1 MSFSNDV
8 KNELSR
14 LETNEVCCDKAELLG
29 VLRMSGA
36 IVIRG
41 MNIGI
46 HFSTENA
53 ALARRVLQILKNNYQ
68 VQTEVVITRSRRL
81 KKNNRYQ
88 VRVLPAPQVNIAM
101 TELQLLSIES
111 DLKNPLLTKQCCKR
125 AFLRG
130 AFLGGGSI
138 SRPSSDYHLEM
149 VTGNEDFAR
158 SIIKVMHTFSMKAKL
173 TDRKNDYIVYLKDGE
188 SITNFLRV
196 IGAHNSMMELE
207 NARVL
212 KEMRNMMKPDVIVH
226 FPGKRDIII
235 DSKVSLK
242 AYMAYLA
249 AEDDAMRAFHIKEH
263 VASVR
268 RHIDQLASKRYD
280 KYHINS
286 LDYVMLFIPNEPS
299 YFMAMEADNK
309 LWNYAYKKNIVLIS
323 PSNLISTLFV
333 VNSLWTRERQQ
344 RDVQKIVDTANAIYD
359 KFVNFTDN
367 FTKIDVALKKADEA
381 YTEAFKQLTSGKGNI
396 TKRLNELKEQ
406 GLLTTTKQIPDGFLD
421 GE

>member
-14 LETNEVCCDKAELLG
+14 LETNEVCCDKAEVLG

-88 VRVLPAPQVNIAM
+88 VRVLPAPQVSIAM
-101 TELQLLSIES
+101 NELQLLSMES
-111 DLKNPLLTKQCCKR
+111 DLKNPLLNKQCCKR

-207 NARVL
+207 NVRVL
-212 KEMRNMMKPDVIVH
+212 KEMRNNVNRRVNCETANL
-226 FPGKRDIII
+226 GKVVKAAVRQVNCIKFI
-235 DSKVSLK
+235 D
-242 AYMAYLA
+242 
-249 AEDDAMRAFHIKEH
+249 EH
-263 VASVR
+263 MGLSELP
-268 RHIDQLASKRYD
+268 Q
-280 KYHINS
+280 
-286 LDYVMLFIPNEPS
+286 
-299 YFMAMEADNK
+299 
-309 LWNYAYKKNIVLIS
+309 
-323 PSNLISTLFV
+323 TL
-333 VNSLWTRERQQ
+333 Q
-344 RDVQKIVDTANAIYD
+344 DTARLRLEYPDA
-359 KFVNFTDN
+359 
-367 FTKIDVALKKADEA
+367 
-381 YTEAFKQLTSGKGNI
+381 S
-396 TKRLNELKEQ
+396 LNELVEYSGGIGKSGINHRLKKLQEMAI
-406 GLLTTTKQIPDGFLD
+406 GLGMEVEKA
-421 GE
+421 

>member
-1 MSFSNDV
+1 MKGGGRLSFSNDV

-14 LETNEVCCDKAELLG
+14 LETNEVCCDKAEVLG

-88 VRVLPAPQVNIAM
+88 VRVLPAPQVSIAM
-101 TELQLLSIES
+101 NELQLLSMES
-111 DLKNPLLTKQCCKR
+111 DLKNPLLNKQCCKR

-149 VTGNEDFAR
+149 VTGNEDFAH

-188 SITNFLRV
+188 SIANFLRV

-207 NARVL
+207 NVRVL
-212 KEMRNMMKPDVIVH
+212 KEMRNNVNRRVNCETANL
-226 FPGKRDIII
+226 GKVVKAAVRQVNCIKFI
-235 DSKVSLK
+235 D
-242 AYMAYLA
+242 
-249 AEDDAMRAFHIKEH
+249 EH
-263 VASVR
+263 MGLSELPQAL
-268 RHIDQLASKRYD
+268 Q
-280 KYHINS
+280 
-286 LDYVMLFIPNEPS
+286 
-299 YFMAMEADNK
+299 
-309 LWNYAYKKNIVLIS
+309 
-323 PSNLISTLFV
+323 
-333 VNSLWTRERQQ
+333 
-344 RDVQKIVDTANAIYD
+344 DTARLRLEYPDA
-359 KFVNFTDN
+359 
-367 FTKIDVALKKADEA
+367 
-381 YTEAFKQLTSGKGNI
+381 S
-396 TKRLNELKEQ
+396 LNELVEYSGGIGKSGINHRLKKLQEMAV
-406 GLLTTTKQIPDGFLD
+406 GLGMEVEKG
-421 GE
+421 

>member
-14 LETNEVCCDKAELLG
+14 LETNDLCCDKAEVLG

-88 VRVLPAPQVNIAM
+88 VRVLPAPQVSIAM
-101 TELQLLSIES
+101 NELQLLSMES
-111 DLKNPLLTKQCCKR
+111 DLKNPLLSKQCCKR

-149 VTGNEDFAR
+149 VTGNEDFAH

-207 NARVL
+207 NVRVL
-212 KEMRNMMKPDVIVH
+212 KEMRNNVNRRVNCETANL
-226 FPGKRDIII
+226 GKVVKAAVRQVNCIKFI
-235 DSKVSLK
+235 D
-242 AYMAYLA
+242 
-249 AEDDAMRAFHIKEH
+249 EH
-263 VASVR
+263 MGLSELPQAL
-268 RHIDQLASKRYD
+268 Q
-280 KYHINS
+280 
-286 LDYVMLFIPNEPS
+286 
-299 YFMAMEADNK
+299 
-309 LWNYAYKKNIVLIS
+309 
-323 PSNLISTLFV
+323 
-333 VNSLWTRERQQ
+333 
-344 RDVQKIVDTANAIYD
+344 DTARLRLEYPDA
-359 KFVNFTDN
+359 
-367 FTKIDVALKKADEA
+367 
-381 YTEAFKQLTSGKGNI
+381 S
-396 TKRLNELKEQ
+396 LNELVEYSGGIGKSGINHRLKKLQEMAV
-406 GLLTTTKQIPDGFLD
+406 GLGMEVEKA
-421 GE
+421 

>member
-14 LETNEVCCDKAELLG
+14 LETNDVCCDKAEVLG

-88 VRVLPAPQVNIAM
+88 VRVLPAPQVSIAM
-101 TELQLLSIES
+101 NELQLLSMES
-111 DLKNPLLTKQCCKR
+111 DLKNPLLSKQCCKR

-149 VTGNEDFAR
+149 VTGNEDFAH

-207 NARVL
+207 NVRVL
-212 KEMRNMMKPDVIVH
+212 KEMRNNVNRRVNCETANL
-226 FPGKRDIII
+226 GKVVKAAVRQVNCIKFI
-235 DSKVSLK
+235 D
-242 AYMAYLA
+242 
-249 AEDDAMRAFHIKEH
+249 EH
-263 VASVR
+263 MGLSELPQAL
-268 RHIDQLASKRYD
+268 Q
-280 KYHINS
+280 
-286 LDYVMLFIPNEPS
+286 
-299 YFMAMEADNK
+299 
-309 LWNYAYKKNIVLIS
+309 
-323 PSNLISTLFV
+323 
-333 VNSLWTRERQQ
+333 
-344 RDVQKIVDTANAIYD
+344 DTARLRLEYPDASLNEVVEYSGGIG
-359 KFVNFTDN
+359 KSGINHR
-367 FTKIDVALKKADEA
+367 LKKLQEMAV
-381 YTEAFKQLTSGKGNI
+381 
-396 TKRLNELKEQ
+396 
-406 GLLTTTKQIPDGFLD
+406 GLGMEVEKA
-421 GE
+421 

>member
-14 LETNEVCCDKAELLG
+14 LETNEVCCDKAEVLG

-88 VRVLPAPQVNIAM
+88 VRVLPAPQVSIAM
-101 TELQLLSIES
+101 NELQLLSMES
-111 DLKNPLLTKQCCKR
+111 DLKNPLLSKQCCKR

-207 NARVL
+207 NVRVL
-212 KEMRNMMKPDVIVH
+212 KEMRNNVNRRVNCETANL
-226 FPGKRDIII
+226 GKVVKAAVRQVNCIKFI
-235 DSKVSLK
+235 D
-242 AYMAYLA
+242 
-249 AEDDAMRAFHIKEH
+249 EH
-263 VASVR
+263 MGLSELPQAL
-268 RHIDQLASKRYD
+268 Q
-280 KYHINS
+280 
-286 LDYVMLFIPNEPS
+286 
-299 YFMAMEADNK
+299 
-309 LWNYAYKKNIVLIS
+309 
-323 PSNLISTLFV
+323 
-333 VNSLWTRERQQ
+333 
-344 RDVQKIVDTANAIYD
+344 DTARLRLEYPDA
-359 KFVNFTDN
+359 
-367 FTKIDVALKKADEA
+367 
-381 YTEAFKQLTSGKGNI
+381 S
-396 TKRLNELKEQ
+396 LNELVEYSGGIGKSGINHRLKKLQEMAV
-406 GLLTTTKQIPDGFLD
+406 GLGMEVEKG
-421 GE
+421 

>member
-1 MSFSNDV
+1 MKGGGRLSFSNDV

-14 LETNEVCCDKAELLG
+14 LETNEVCCDKAEVVG

-88 VRVLPAPQVNIAM
+88 VRVLPAPQVSIAM
-101 TELQLLSIES
+101 NELQLLSMES
-111 DLKNPLLTKQCCKR
+111 DLKNPLLNKQCCKR

-207 NARVL
+207 NVRVL
-212 KEMRNMMKPDVIVH
+212 KEMRNNVNRRVNCETANL
-226 FPGKRDIII
+226 GKVVKAAVRQVNCIKFI
-235 DSKVSLK
+235 D
-242 AYMAYLA
+242 
-249 AEDDAMRAFHIKEH
+249 EH
-263 VASVR
+263 MGLSELPQAL
-268 RHIDQLASKRYD
+268 Q
-280 KYHINS
+280 
-286 LDYVMLFIPNEPS
+286 
-299 YFMAMEADNK
+299 
-309 LWNYAYKKNIVLIS
+309 
-323 PSNLISTLFV
+323 
-333 VNSLWTRERQQ
+333 
-344 RDVQKIVDTANAIYD
+344 DTARLRLEYPDA
-359 KFVNFTDN
+359 
-367 FTKIDVALKKADEA
+367 
-381 YTEAFKQLTSGKGNI
+381 S
-396 TKRLNELKEQ
+396 LNELVEYSGGIGKSGINHRLKKLQEMAV
-406 GLLTTTKQIPDGFLD
+406 GLGMEVEKA
-421 GE
+421 

>member
-1 MSFSNDV
+1 MKGGGRLSFSNDV

-14 LETNEVCCDKAELLG
+14 LETNEVCCDKAEVLG

-88 VRVLPAPQVNIAM
+88 VRVLPAPQVSIAM
-101 TELQLLSIES
+101 NELQLLSMES
-111 DLKNPLLTKQCCKR
+111 DLKNPLLNKQCCKR

-149 VTGNEDFAR
+149 VTGNEDFAH

-207 NARVL
+207 NVRVL
-212 KEMRNMMKPDVIVH
+212 KEMRNNVNRRVNCETANL
-226 FPGKRDIII
+226 GKVVKAAVRQVNCIKFI
-235 DSKVSLK
+235 D
-242 AYMAYLA
+242 
-249 AEDDAMRAFHIKEH
+249 EH
-263 VASVR
+263 MGLSELPQAL
-268 RHIDQLASKRYD
+268 Q
-280 KYHINS
+280 
-286 LDYVMLFIPNEPS
+286 
-299 YFMAMEADNK
+299 
-309 LWNYAYKKNIVLIS
+309 
-323 PSNLISTLFV
+323 
-333 VNSLWTRERQQ
+333 
-344 RDVQKIVDTANAIYD
+344 DTARLRLEYPDA
-359 KFVNFTDN
+359 
-367 FTKIDVALKKADEA
+367 
-381 YTEAFKQLTSGKGNI
+381 S
-396 TKRLNELKEQ
+396 LNELVEYSGGIGKSGINHRLKKLQEMAV
-406 GLLTTTKQIPDGFLD
+406 GLGMEVEKV
-421 GE
+421 

>member
-88 VRVLPAPQVNIAM
+88 VRVLPAPQVSIAM
-101 TELQLLSIES
+101 NELQLLSMES
-111 DLKNPLLTKQCCKR
+111 DLKNPLLNKQCCKR

-207 NARVL
+207 NVRVL
-212 KEMRNMMKPDVIVH
+212 KETRNDINRLVNCETANL
-226 FPGKRDIII
+226 GKVVKAAVRQVNCIKFI
-235 DSKVSLK
+235 D
-242 AYMAYLA
+242 
-249 AEDDAMRAFHIKEH
+249 EH
-263 VASVR
+263 MGLSELPQAL
-268 RHIDQLASKRYD
+268 Q
-280 KYHINS
+280 
-286 LDYVMLFIPNEPS
+286 
-299 YFMAMEADNK
+299 
-309 LWNYAYKKNIVLIS
+309 
-323 PSNLISTLFV
+323 
-333 VNSLWTRERQQ
+333 
-344 RDVQKIVDTANAIYD
+344 DTARLRLEYPDA
-359 KFVNFTDN
+359 
-367 FTKIDVALKKADEA
+367 
-381 YTEAFKQLTSGKGNI
+381 S
-396 TKRLNELKEQ
+396 LNELVEYSGGIGKSGINHRLKKLQEMAV
-406 GLLTTTKQIPDGFLD
+406 GLGMEVEKA
-421 GE
+421 

>member
-14 LETNEVCCDKAELLG
+14 LETNEVCCDKAEVLG

-88 VRVLPAPQVNIAM
+88 VRVLPAPQVSIAM
-101 TELQLLSIES
+101 NELQLLSMES
-111 DLKNPLLTKQCCKR
+111 DLKNPLLNKQCCKR

-188 SITNFLRV
+188 SITNFLLV

-207 NARVL
+207 NVRVL
-212 KEMRNMMKPDVIVH
+212 KEMRNNVNRRVNCETANL
-226 FPGKRDIII
+226 GKVVKAAVRQVNCIKFI
-235 DSKVSLK
+235 D
-242 AYMAYLA
+242 
-249 AEDDAMRAFHIKEH
+249 EH
-263 VASVR
+263 MGLSELPQAL
-268 RHIDQLASKRYD
+268 Q
-280 KYHINS
+280 
-286 LDYVMLFIPNEPS
+286 
-299 YFMAMEADNK
+299 
-309 LWNYAYKKNIVLIS
+309 
-323 PSNLISTLFV
+323 
-333 VNSLWTRERQQ
+333 
-344 RDVQKIVDTANAIYD
+344 DTARLRLEYPDA
-359 KFVNFTDN
+359 
-367 FTKIDVALKKADEA
+367 
-381 YTEAFKQLTSGKGNI
+381 S
-396 TKRLNELKEQ
+396 LNELVEYSGGIGKSGINHRLKKLQEMAV
-406 GLLTTTKQIPDGFLD
+406 GLGMEVEKA
-421 GE
+421 

>member
-14 LETNEVCCDKAELLG
+14 LETNDVCCDKAEVLG

-88 VRVLPAPQVNIAM
+88 VRVLPAPQVSIAM
-101 TELQLLSIES
+101 NELQLLSMES
-111 DLKNPLLTKQCCKR
+111 DLKNPLLSKQCCKR

-149 VTGNEDFAR
+149 VTGNEDFAH

-207 NARVL
+207 NVRVL
-212 KEMRNMMKPDVIVH
+212 KEMRNNVNRRVNCETANL
-226 FPGKRDIII
+226 GKVVKAAVRQVNCIKFI
-235 DSKVSLK
+235 D
-242 AYMAYLA
+242 
-249 AEDDAMRAFHIKEH
+249 
-263 VASVR
+263 
-268 RHIDQLASKRYD
+268 
-280 KYHINS
+280 
-286 LDYVMLFIPNEPS
+286 
-299 YFMAMEADNK
+299 
-309 LWNYAYKKNIVLIS
+309 
-323 PSNLISTLFV
+323 
-333 VNSLWTRERQQ
+333 ERMGLSELPQALQ
-344 RDVQKIVDTANAIYD
+344 DTARLRLEYPDA
-359 KFVNFTDN
+359 
-367 FTKIDVALKKADEA
+367 
-381 YTEAFKQLTSGKGNI
+381 S
-396 TKRLNELKEQ
+396 LNELVEYSGGIGKSGINHRLKKLQEMAV
-406 GLLTTTKQIPDGFLD
+406 GLGMEVEKA
-421 GE
+421 

>member
-101 TELQLLSIES
+101 TELQLLSMES

-196 IGAHNSMMELE
+196 IGAHNSMMEFE
-207 NARVL
+207 GVRVL
-212 KEMRNMMKPDVIVH
+212 KEMRNNVN
-226 FPGKRDIII
+226 
-235 DSKVSLK
+235 
-242 AYMAYLA
+242 
-249 AEDDAMRAFHIKEH
+249 
-263 VASVR
+263 R
-268 RHIDQLASKRYD
+268 R
-280 KYHINS
+280 
-286 LDYVMLFIPNEPS
+286 
-299 YFMAMEADNK
+299 
-309 LWNYAYKKNIVLIS
+309 
-323 PSNLISTLFV
+323 
-333 VNSLWTRERQQ
+333 VNCE
-344 RDVQKIVDTANAIYD
+344 TANLGKVVKAAVRQVNCI
-359 KFVNFTDN
+359 KF
-367 FTKIDVALKKADEA
+367 IDEHMGLSELPESLQETAKLRLKYPEA
-381 YTEAFKQLTSGKGNI
+381 S
-396 TKRLNELKEQ
+396 LNELVEYSGGIGKSGINHRLKKLQEMAI
-406 GLLTTTKQIPDGFLD
+406 GLGMEVEKD
-421 GE
+421 

>member
-101 TELQLLSIES
+101 TELQLLSMES

-196 IGAHNSMMELE
+196 ISAHNSMMEFE
-207 NARVL
+207 GVRVL
-212 KEMRNMMKPDVIVH
+212 KEMRNNVN
-226 FPGKRDIII
+226 
-235 DSKVSLK
+235 
-242 AYMAYLA
+242 
-249 AEDDAMRAFHIKEH
+249 
-263 VASVR
+263 R
-268 RHIDQLASKRYD
+268 R
-280 KYHINS
+280 
-286 LDYVMLFIPNEPS
+286 
-299 YFMAMEADNK
+299 
-309 LWNYAYKKNIVLIS
+309 
-323 PSNLISTLFV
+323 
-333 VNSLWTRERQQ
+333 VNCE
-344 RDVQKIVDTANAIYD
+344 TANLGKVVKAAVRQVNCI
-359 KFVNFTDN
+359 KF
-367 FTKIDVALKKADEA
+367 IDEHMGLSELPEALQETAKLRLKYPEA
-381 YTEAFKQLTSGKGNI
+381 S
-396 TKRLNELKEQ
+396 LNELVEYSGGIGKSGINHRLKKLQEMAI
-406 GLLTTTKQIPDGFLD
+406 GLGMEVEKD
-421 GE
+421 

>member
-1 MSFSNDV
+1 MSFSNEV

-212 KEMRNMMKPDVIVH
+212 KEMRNNVN
-226 FPGKRDIII
+226 
-235 DSKVSLK
+235 
-242 AYMAYLA
+242 
-249 AEDDAMRAFHIKEH
+249 
-263 VASVR
+263 R
-268 RHIDQLASKRYD
+268 R
-280 KYHINS
+280 
-286 LDYVMLFIPNEPS
+286 
-299 YFMAMEADNK
+299 
-309 LWNYAYKKNIVLIS
+309 
-323 PSNLISTLFV
+323 
-333 VNSLWTRERQQ
+333 VNCE
-344 RDVQKIVDTANAIYD
+344 TANLGKVVKAAVRQVNCI
-359 KFVNFTDN
+359 KF
-367 FTKIDVALKKADEA
+367 IDEHMGLSELPEALQQTALLRLEYPEA
-381 YTEAFKQLTSGKGNI
+381 S
-396 TKRLNELKEQ
+396 LNELVEYSGGIGKSGINHRLKKLQEMAI
-406 GLLTTTKQIPDGFLD
+406 GLGMEVEKD
-421 GE
+421 

>member
-1 MSFSNDV
+1 MKGGSRLSFSNDV

-14 LETNEVCCDKAELLG
+14 LETNEVCCDKAEVLG

-88 VRVLPAPQVNIAM
+88 VRVLPAPQVSIAM
-101 TELQLLSIES
+101 NELQLLSMES
-111 DLKNPLLTKQCCKR
+111 DLKNPLLNKQCCKR

-207 NARVL
+207 NVRVL
-212 KEMRNMMKPDVIVH
+212 KEMRNNVNRRVNCETANL
-226 FPGKRDIII
+226 GKVVKAAVRQVNCIKFI
-235 DSKVSLK
+235 D
-242 AYMAYLA
+242 
-249 AEDDAMRAFHIKEH
+249 EH
-263 VASVR
+263 MGLSELPQAL
-268 RHIDQLASKRYD
+268 Q
-280 KYHINS
+280 
-286 LDYVMLFIPNEPS
+286 
-299 YFMAMEADNK
+299 
-309 LWNYAYKKNIVLIS
+309 
-323 PSNLISTLFV
+323 
-333 VNSLWTRERQQ
+333 
-344 RDVQKIVDTANAIYD
+344 DTARLRVEYPDA
-359 KFVNFTDN
+359 
-367 FTKIDVALKKADEA
+367 
-381 YTEAFKQLTSGKGNI
+381 S
-396 TKRLNELKEQ
+396 LNELVEYSGGIGKSGINHRLKKLQEMAI
-406 GLLTTTKQIPDGFLD
+406 GLGMEVEKA
-421 GE
+421 

>member
-101 TELQLLSIES
+101 TELQLLSMES

-196 IGAHNSMMELE
+196 IGAHNSMMEFE
-207 NARVL
+207 GVRVL
-212 KEMRNMMKPDVIVH
+212 KEMRNNVNRRVNCETANL
-226 FPGKRDIII
+226 GK
-235 DSKVSLK
+235 VVK
-242 AYMAYLA
+242 AA
-249 AEDDAMRAFHIKEH
+249 
-263 VASVR
+263 VR
-268 RHIDQLASKRYD
+268 Q
-280 KYHINS
+280 
-286 LDYVMLFIPNEPS
+286 
-299 YFMAMEADNK
+299 
-309 LWNYAYKKNIVLIS
+309 
-323 PSNLISTLFV
+323 
-333 VNSLWTRERQQ
+333 VNSIKFIDEHMGLSELPEALQE
-344 RDVQKIVDTANAIYD
+344 TA
-359 KFVNFTDN
+359 KLR
-367 FTKIDVALKKADEA
+367 LKYPEA
-381 YTEAFKQLTSGKGNI
+381 S
-396 TKRLNELKEQ
+396 LNELVEYSGGIGKSGINHRLKKLQEMAI
-406 GLLTTTKQIPDGFLD
+406 GLGMEVEKD
-421 GE
+421 

>member
-101 TELQLLSIES
+101 TELQLLSMES

-196 IGAHNSMMELE
+196 IGAHNSMMEFE
-207 NARVL
+207 GVRVL
-212 KEMRNMMKPDVIVH
+212 KEMRNNVN
-226 FPGKRDIII
+226 
-235 DSKVSLK
+235 
-242 AYMAYLA
+242 
-249 AEDDAMRAFHIKEH
+249 
-263 VASVR
+263 R
-268 RHIDQLASKRYD
+268 R
-280 KYHINS
+280 
-286 LDYVMLFIPNEPS
+286 
-299 YFMAMEADNK
+299 
-309 LWNYAYKKNIVLIS
+309 
-323 PSNLISTLFV
+323 
-333 VNSLWTRERQQ
+333 VNCE
-344 RDVQKIVDTANAIYD
+344 TANLGKVVKAAVRQVNCI
-359 KFVNFTDN
+359 KF
-367 FTKIDVALKKADEA
+367 IDEHMGLSELPEALQETAQLRLKYPEA
-381 YTEAFKQLTSGKGNI
+381 S
-396 TKRLNELKEQ
+396 LNELVEYSGGIGKSGINHRLKKLQEMAI
-406 GLLTTTKQIPDGFLD
+406 GLGMEVEKD
-421 GE
+421 